1 MSLLTADGRARRR
14 RVVDRVSRAVC
25 ALASLLAITAL
36 GLVLFFLIR
45 NGLPALRPTLF
56 TKVPDN
62 LDPAQGGVLQSLL
75 GTCGILAIASV
86 LALPL
91 GILGGI
97 YQWEGRGRFQP
108 VVRFLTDV
116 LSGVP
121 SIVIGIFV
129 YAALVYP
136 ISQRFPGK
144 GYSGYAG
151 GVALA
156 VLMLPVVMRTTEEML
171 RLVPS
176 TLAEAAL
183 GLGASR
189 WRTVFQV
196 VLPSA
201 RGGVT
206 TGIMLSIARV
216 AGETAPLLFTV
227 LGNEFLIVHRWNG
240 VRVLTMDGPVDA
252 LPLRLYRYATNA
264 DPVQNQIAWA
274 TALVLIGLVLVM
286 SIAARLA
293 SRSRVSEER

>member
-1 MSLLTADGRARRR
+1 MT
-14 RVVDRVSRAVC
+14 
-25 ALASLLAITAL
+25 LLAPDRRSRWRRALDRTAFATFGLMAWIAVGAL
-36 GLVLFFLIR
+36 GWVLFFLIR
-45 NGLPALRPTLF
+45 NGIPALRWTLF
-56 TKVPDN
+56 TRAPDN

-75 GTCGILAIASV
+75 GTCGILIVASV

-97 YQWEGRGRFQP
+97 YQWEGRGRLQP

-136 ISQRFPGK
+136 VSQRFPGK

-196 VLPSA
+196 VLPAA

-206 TGIMLSIARV
+206 TGVMLAIARV

-227 LGNEFLIVHRWNG
+227 LGNEFLMVHRWNG
-240 VRVLTMDGPVDA
+240 VPLLTMNGPVDA

-274 TALVLIGLVLVM
+274 TALVLIGMVLVM
-286 SIAARLA
+286 SIAARVA
-293 SRSRVSEER
+293 SRGRVSEES